1 MVVNSSPDVVI
12 IGAGVIGSAVA
23 YFLAGQGIK
32 VTVIDD
38 NAIGSGASLH
48 GTGMVWKLVWN
59 HKTQYQLAMEGRGL
73 LNEVVPQLH
82 EQTGIDTLL
91 HSFDT
96 LLAIFDDEDVKFL
109 ERDLA
114 VSDGD
119 ITLEYLSQEELLKLE
134 PRINPAVSWGAIL
147 GGSSQIDGYRMTL
160 AQARA
165 AELQGTEFLTRK
177 ATGLEIQKGKVTG
190 VSYPSGLIPC
200 GAVVLAMGAWSN
212 AASEWLG
219 FPVPVRPLKGETIR
233 VRHPDPFPHEIHR
246 TSGGG
251 AAPRKDGLLSIG
263 ATGAN
268 RFADTDDDLVRLEFD
283 ARGTPE
289 GRDFILKRSVYVV
302 PDLER
307 AEVVDHL
314 AGPRPLSADGMPIIG
329 PVPGLE
335 GAYIATGHRN
345 KGIHLAPITGKI
357 ITDFIIQ
364 GRTEVTTPLDIF
376 LPERFAGADV
386 SFRVP
391 GVTA

>member
-1 MVVNSSPDVVI
+1 MLTSSSDVVV
-12 IGAGVIGSAVA
+12 IGAGVVGTAVA
-23 YFLAGQGIK
+23 YFLTGRGIK
-32 VTVIDD
+32 VTVIDG

-48 GTGMVWKLVWN
+48 GTGMVWKMVWN
-59 HKTQYQLAMEGRGL
+59 HKIQYRFAKEGREL

-82 EQTGIDTLL
+82 EQTDIDTLL
-91 HSFDT
+91 HTFDT
-96 LLAIFDDEDVKFL
+96 LLAVFDDEDLKFL
-109 ERDLA
+109 ERDVE

-119 ITLEYLSQEELLKLE
+119 ITLEWLSREELLKLE
-134 PRINPAVSWGAIL
+134 PRINPAVVRGAVL
-147 GGSSQIDGYRMTL
+147 DSSSQIDGYRLTL

-165 AELQGTEFLTRK
+165 AELQGAEFLTRK
-177 ATGLEIQKGKVTG
+177 ATGLEIQNGKVTG
-190 VSYPSGLIPC
+190 VSYPGGLIPC
-200 GAVVLAMGAWSN
+200 GAVVLAMGAWSG
-212 AASEWLG
+212 AAAEWLG
-219 FPVPVRPLKGETIR
+219 FQVPVRPLKGETIR

-246 TSGGG
+246 PSGGG

-263 ATGAN
+263 ATGTN

-283 ARGTPE
+283 AAGTPE
-289 GRDFILKRSVYVV
+289 GRDFILNRSVYVI

-335 GAYIATGHRN
+335 GAYLATGHRN

-357 ITDFIIQ
+357 IADFVVQ
-364 GRTEVTTPLDIF
+364 GRAEVTTPLEIF
-376 LPERFAGADV
+376 LPGRFAGMDA
-386 SFRVP
+386 SFKVP